1 MPLIGSADQ
10 PTATSRGSEE
20 TSTTSPGEQV
30 VFRRQ
35 TLNRNAA
42 AGPQVADRS

>member
-30 VFRRQ
+30 VFP
-35 TLNRNAA
+35 LSD
-42 AGPQVADRS
+42 PQPERCR